1 MEALNRKVELTTL
14 SWSQPKSD
22 FISRI
27 NEGLQQDP
35 LVKYMLG
42 KVLEGK
48 IKWFWQDEGI
58 LLSKGDRLFMYRW
71 GNLQKEVIKEW
82 HYSKWA
88 NHHGV
93 KRVTA
98 LVQVSFFWPHIW
110 VDIEANLQT
119 YLGCQQDKINH

>member
-48 IKWFWQDEGI
+48 IK
-58 LLSKGDRLFMYRW
+58 
-71 GNLQKEVIKEW
+71 
-82 HYSKWA
+82 
-88 NHHGV
+88 
-93 KRVTA
+93 
-98 LVQVSFFWPHIW
+98 
-110 VDIEANLQT
+110 
-119 YLGCQQDKINH
+119 